1 MTQRLTQPMI
11 DWCEM
16 RTSELLDL
24 DLRESLAAYAAMP
37 WYERELLDVYTA
49 QLAEG
54 KVPSDAPNK

>member
-11 DWCEM
+11 DWCER

-37 WYERELLDVYTA
+37 SYERELLDRYTT